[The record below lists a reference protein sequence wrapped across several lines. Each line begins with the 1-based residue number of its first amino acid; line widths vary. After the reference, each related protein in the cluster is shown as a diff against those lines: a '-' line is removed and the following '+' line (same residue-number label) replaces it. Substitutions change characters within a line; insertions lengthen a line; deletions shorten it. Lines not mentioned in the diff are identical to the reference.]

1 MDTNLDLVR
10 YKELSEKLYNLG
22 ITLGDEGEKKEDF
35 IIGTTGNL
43 LVFIAGLLY
52 DEDDL
57 FFISEMLTMFSAK
70 KILQSELNEEITL
83 DDIKKI
89 IKKKKK

>member
-1 MDTNLDLVR
+1 MDGNLDLVR

-57 FFISEMLTMFSAK
+57 YFISEMLTMFSAK

>member
-22 ITLGDEGEKKEDF
+22 VALGNEGEKKEDF

-57 FFISEMLTMFSAK
+57 FFVSEMLTMFSAK
-70 KILQSELNEEITL
+70 KILQSELSEEITL

>member
-22 ITLGDEGEKKEDF
+22 VALGNEGEKKEDF

-57 FFISEMLTMFSAK
+57 FFVSEMLTMFSAK

>member
-1 MDTNLDLVR
+1 MDTNFDLIR

-57 FFISEMLTMFSAK
+57 FFVSEMLTMFSAK
-70 KILQSELNEEITL
+70 KILQSELSEEITL

>member
-57 FFISEMLTMFSAK
+57 FFVSEMLTMFSAK
-70 KILQSELNEEITL
+70 KILQSELSEEITL

>member
-52 DEDDL
+52 EEDDL
-57 FFISEMLTMFSAK
+57 FFVSEMLTMFSAK
-70 KILQSELNEEITL
+70 KILQSELSEEITL

>member
-1 MDTNLDLVR
+1 MDNKLDLIR

-22 ITLGDEGEKKEDF
+22 ITLGDEGEKKQDI

-43 LVFIAGLLY
+43 LVFIAGLLF

-57 FFISEMLTMFSAK
+57 LGE
-70 KILQSELNEEITL
+70 
-83 DDIKKI
+83 
-89 IKKKKK
+89 